1 MCYKQNTIIMRESAI
16 FYRSF
21 YEAIKQLPPEN
32 QAEVYTAIFEY
43 ALNFKEVELSG
54 VNFMLFGLIKPQID
68 ANIRRFKNG
77 CKAKKKQA
85 RSKKEAN
92 NNDNVNNNEE

>member
-1 MCYKQNTIIMRESAI
+1 MRESAI

-32 QAEVYTAIFEY
+32 QAEVYNAIFEY
-43 ALNFKEVELSG
+43 ALNFKQVELSG
-54 VNFMLFGLIKPQID
+54 INYMLFTLIQPQID

-85 RSKKEAN
+85 KSKKEAN
-92 NNDNVNNNEE
+92 NNVNDNEE